1 MVCGCGEGGLSADSA
16 CQDACGHCV
25 MFCLP
30 SCGIFTKYQRKQT
43 WQDHLVLI
51 SFILRG
57 FKCGGVCCA
66 VVICGM
72 MSRCGYMAWMC
83 WWHNI
88 YNVAMCGEVCCG
100 VALVV
105 LRCGRNPRGGRN
117 VTGMCRRGGRRQG
130 GLRQHQGSAQATA
143 WCILVKLWRMS
154 IVNDSYNE
162 KNLFFGCW
170 GKQPWLLVLRLRT
183 SEPDH
188 FKKSILGAS

>member
-57 FKCGGVCCA
+57 FKRGGVCCA

-105 LRCGRNPRGGRN
+105 VCAEMWEKPAGRPERDWNVSAWRKEARGAAAASRQCSSNSMMHPR
-117 VTGMCRRGGRRQG
+117 
-130 GLRQHQGSAQATA
+130 QA
-143 WCILVKLWRMS
+143 LKD
-154 IVNDSYNE
+154 VNS
-162 KNLFFGCW
+162 
-170 GKQPWLLVLRLRT
+170 
-183 SEPDH
+183 
-188 FKKSILGAS
+188 